1 MDRQQLD
8 PITVNAIVDEAL
20 SKVDWT
26 NRETLD
32 IIVTIEMRPASLSLV
47 EAASKHIDRPWLSPN
62 DGSASKYAGTL
73 TVAAPEVGILTSQDI
88 QDIKEMKRS

>member
-1 MDRQQLD
+1 MDRQQPD

-32 IIVTIEMRPASLSLV
+32 IIVTIEMKPASLSI
-47 EAASKHIDRPWLSPN
+47 ETP
-62 DGSASKYAGTL
+62 SAL
-73 TVAAPEVGILTSQDI
+73 TWFWGLGAVKA
-88 QDIKEMKRS
+88 